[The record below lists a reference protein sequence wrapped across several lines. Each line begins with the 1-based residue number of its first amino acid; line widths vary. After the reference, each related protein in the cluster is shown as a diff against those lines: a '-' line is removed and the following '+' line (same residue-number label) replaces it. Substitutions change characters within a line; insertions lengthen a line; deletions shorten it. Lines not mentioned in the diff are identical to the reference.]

1 MYTVLP
7 AISGKQLLKLLVEKD
22 GWVEGR
28 KTRHGISLTKPI
40 GVQTKVTVI
49 PDTRASLPG
58 DTLRAI
64 LSVKQTGIG
73 KRGLLEILNRS

>member
-1 MYTVLP
+1 MYTVIP

-28 KTRHGISLTKPI
+28 KTRHGISLTKLV
-40 GVQTKVTVI
+40 GGRTKVTVI
-49 PDTRASLPG
+49 PDTRASLPDG
-58 DTLRAI
+58 TLRAI
-64 LSVKQTGIG
+64 LSAKQTGIG